1 MSEFDHLLAEGNAE
15 PTEGWDFS
23 WFNGRATEERPSWKY
38 FQALGARMSDADA
51 AFDVQTGGGERL
63 AEILSHVDPRPDVVA
78 ASESWSPNVAL
89 ARQNLKPFGVVV
101 VAIADGSDFPFPDE
115 SFDLVCSRHPTVT
128 LWAEIARVL
137 RTGGTY
143 FSQQVGAGTN
153 SELADFMMGA
163 QPISQSRN
171 ARHAVNTASSVGL
184 EVTELKEESLPVIFF
199 DVAAV
204 VYFLRKVIWT
214 VPDFTVE
221 KYRDRLLAMHNRIQT
236 DGGFHSHS
244 QRFLI
249 EAKKLDSI

>member
-1 MSEFDHLLAEGNAE
+1 MSEFEHLLAEGNAE

-38 FQALGARMSDADA
+38 FQGLCRRMSEANA

-63 AEILSHVDPRPDVVA
+63 AEVLSHIDARPDLIA
-78 ASESWSPNVAL
+78 ASESWSPNVAI
-89 ARQNLKPFGVVV
+89 ARQNLQPFGVAVV
-101 VAIADGSDFPFPDE
+101 EIADESDFPFPDE
-115 SFDLVCSRHPTVT
+115 SFDLVSSRHPTRT

-153 SELADFMMGA
+153 SELSDFMMGA
-163 QPISQSRN
+163 QPISQSRS
-171 ARHAVNTASSVGL
+171 ARHAVDMASSVGL
-184 EVTELKEESLPVIFF
+184 EVIELKEESLPIVFF
-199 DVAAV
+199 DVGAV

-221 KYRDRLLAMHNRIQT
+221 KYRDRLLAMHDRIQT

-244 QRFLI
+244 QRFLL
-249 EAKKLDSI
+249 EAKKSHSI